1 SASRGKAQSSSSIT
15 TPSSAAMAGSIS
27 SSRGTTGVGT
37 VLASAAAATAGLLAL
52 PVYEIYK
59 VGARPHW
66 LPGPDLLAHV
76 DLPVAV
82 IPHYDNAEGGTH
94 DTRYC
99 YLGERRLSQLERQL
113 PEEAAVL

>member
-1 SASRGKAQSSSSIT
+1 
-15 TPSSAAMAGSIS
+15 
-27 SSRGTTGVGT
+27 
-37 VLASAAAATAGLLAL
+37 
-52 PVYEIYK
+52 
-59 VGARPHW
+59 
-66 LPGPDLLAHV
+66 HV

-113 PEEAAVL
+113 PEEAAVLGIDDAYRGDLRPLRRNCGDPRPWGPHHPTPWTQHLHACRHSPLRRRSPRACPDGKALASTDDVP